1 MNTTF
6 EHLGFD
12 PEILGP
18 EEEQKKTIRQKL
30 MTTVRKAARQVPF
43 MEDVVAGYFC
53 ALDPATPSKVRA
65 TVLASL
71 AYFVLPLDVIPD
83 FLIGIGFGDDAT
95 VLLAALAMIRS
106 HMRPDHYQAA
116 KDALKDGEIRS
127 PF

>member
-6 EHLGFD
+6 EDLGFD

-53 ALDPATPSKVRA
+53 ALDPSTPSKVRA

-116 KDALKDGEIRS
+116 KDAMKDGEI
-127 PF
+127 

>member
-6 EHLGFD
+6 EDLGFD

-116 KDALKDGEIRS
+116 KDALKDGEI
-127 PF
+127 

>member
-6 EHLGFD
+6 EDLGFD

-53 ALDPATPSKVRA
+53 ALDPSTPSKVRA

-116 KDALKDGEIRS
+116 KDALKDG
-127 PF
+127 